1 MTTAIYIHPLSKL
14 HQLSERH
21 VECPARIDA
30 IENALIAAGLDQI
43 LEYRTPPEATI
54 ADLRRVHLVDYIDD
68 VRDNTPLRPD
78 VYWPVGEVNL
88 NMHSWQAALHAAG
101 AGIAATDAVLNGE
114 VHNAFCLMRPI
125 GHHATPSTAMG
136 FCIFNNVAIAAMHA
150 LKVRGL
156 ERVAIVDIDVHHGNG
171 TEEIFKSEPR
181 TLMVSFYQQ
190 FLYPFS
196 GGERRRNHMVNV
208 PIQAGSDSSA
218 IRQAVTK
225 DWLPALHAHQPQ
237 MIFISAGFDAHTEDP
252 LGDLNLVEDDYAW
265 ITQQVMAIADQ
276 YAQGRIVSFLEGGY
290 NLDALGRSAF
300 AHIQALTEHEQQPQQ
315 SKRTA

>member
-1 MTTAIYIHPLSKL
+1 MTTAIYTHPLSKL
-14 HQLSERH
+14 HQLGEYH
-21 VECPARIDA
+21 CECPARIDA

-54 ADLRRVHLVDYIDD
+54 ADLRRVHSADYIDE
-68 VRDNTPLRPD
+68 VRDNTPIRD
-78 VYWPVGEVNL
+78 EVYWPVGEVLL
-88 NMHSWQAALHAAG
+88 NMHSWKAALRAAG

-125 GHHATPSTAMG
+125 GHHATPNTAMG

-171 TEEIFKSEPR
+171 TEDIFANEPR
-181 TLMVSFYQQ
+181 AMMVSFYQE

-196 GGERRRNHMVNV
+196 GGEKRRDHMVNV
-208 PIQAGSDSSA
+208 PMSAGQGGITLRTLVSE
-218 IRQAVTK
+218 
-225 DWLPALHAHQPQ
+225 DWLPALHEHKPQ
-237 MIFISAGFDAHTEDP
+237 MIFFSAGFDSHRDDP
-252 LGDLNLVEDDYAW
+252 IGGLNLVEDDYAW
-265 ITQQVMAIADQ
+265 VTKEIMAVADQ

-290 NLDALGRSAF
+290 NLTSLASSAV
-300 AHIQALTEHEQQPQQ
+300 AHIQALTEHKQQPQQ
-315 SKRTA
+315 NKEAA